1 MWKEASSNM
10 FRRKGAPALQGSPH
24 MCARTFLMK
33 SCVDC
38 KLTDLHGNFRQYIL
52 VRPACIFYF
61 LIVDKSWT
69 ELGHLAFRFDPVGRP
84 HTFFPEQCPAFV
96 NQAPEKKRF
105 ENGNR
110 LLYWRDRLT
119 FASVRLRVS
128 TLPDVALAAVGAD
141 RVYAPAGETQAG
153 NCTAL
158 VHVCDKCVRFQ
169 KHFGNISETF
179 QKDAHRFDNN

>member
-61 LIVDKSWT
+61 LIVDKNWT
-69 ELGHLAFRFDPVGRP
+69 ALGHLAFRFDPVGRP
-84 HTFFPEQCPAFV
+84 HTFFSEQCPAFV

-110 LLYWRDRLT
+110 LLLARLTNLRKRPSARFDAARRRTGSCRSRPSLRTCWRDTGRELHRTRPRLQQMRPISET
-119 FASVRLRVS
+119 FW
-128 TLPDVALAAVGAD
+128 
-141 RVYAPAGETQAG
+141 
-153 NCTAL
+153 
-158 VHVCDKCVRFQ
+158 
-169 KHFGNISETF
+169 KHFGNISERRP
-179 QKDAHRFDNN
+179 QIW